1 VTNEWY
7 QKLLEINDLEFTFDF
22 ATNQMASLKAGKI

>member
-1 VTNEWY
+1 
-7 QKLLEINDLEFTFDF
+7 LEINDLEFTFDF